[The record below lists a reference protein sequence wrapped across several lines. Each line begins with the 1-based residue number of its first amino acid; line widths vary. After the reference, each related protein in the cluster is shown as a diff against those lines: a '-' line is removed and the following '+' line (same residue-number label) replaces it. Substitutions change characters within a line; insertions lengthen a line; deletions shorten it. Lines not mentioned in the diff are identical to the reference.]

1 MNCIIVDDDF
11 ASRNILKE
19 LVNLIPNL
27 ELIKVCE
34 SAIEAVQILKDDPI
48 DLIFLDI
55 NMRSIGSSLSI

>member
-34 SAIEAVQILKDDPI
+34 SAIEAVQILKDEPI
-48 DLIFLDI
+48 DLIFI
-55 NMRSIGSSLSI
+55 SRNMRSIGSSLSI